1 MNGGY
6 VMWDDK
12 ILQDFSSNLLSQ
24 KKEFVIN
31 GLYSRLKEL
40 HNTGKVVH
48 GHTSVNE
55 ITATFTF
62 NTASFGTGAPINTVF
77 IAGNLI
83 AYANVA
89 TNDKCFAKYV
99 IIGG

>member
-6 VMWDDK
+6 IMWDDK
-12 ILQDFSSNLLSQ
+12 ILQDLSSNLLSQ
-24 KKEFVIN
+24 KSEFAIN

-40 HNTGKVVH
+40 HDTGKVVH
-48 GHTSVNE
+48 GSTSVNQ

-62 NTASFGTGAPINTVF
+62 NIVSFGTGSPINTVF

-83 AYANVA
+83 AYANVT
-89 TNDKCFAKYV
+89 TNDKCYAKYV